1 MAFTYAKQLLYQ
13 LSHIPSLLQVF
24 NRSNLVSKGDIF
36 GCSTKEKMLL
46 WVTMDVEVGVD
57 GGCGGGGWME
67 GELLINT
74 ADKYSCFP
82 WEGGLEISDL
92 PSQATHGPHLGWHQH
107 TSMSLHI
114 VPILTTTSS
123 GTGTASDSSLLRQG
137 PQHRSGF

>member
-24 NRSNLVSKGDIF
+24 NRSNLVSKGTFGDIF

-67 GELLINT
+67 DELLINT
-74 ADKYSCFP
+74 LVSPGKVAWRSLTC
-82 WEGGLEISDL
+82 L
-92 PSQATHGPHLGWHQH
+92 PRLPMG
-107 TSMSLHI
+107 HI
-114 VPILTTTSS
+114 LD
-123 GTGTASDSSLLRQG
+123 GTNTPLC
-137 PQHRSGF
+137 HCT